1 MNPGGLLA
9 VPGQVPVGSTGL
21 RTHAPARP
29 TGILLEVAG
38 LVGSDLICL
47 YYLNCGPLGWHPY
60 NILILGICIPI
71 ALDHE
76 SRRMNSHHPQW
87 ASM

>member
-47 YYLNCGPLGWHPY
+47 YYLNCGPLGW
-60 NILILGICIPI
+60 LGVILGMVETMLSLLA
-71 ALDHE
+71 ALI
-76 SRRMNSHHPQW
+76 SGP
-87 ASM
+87 